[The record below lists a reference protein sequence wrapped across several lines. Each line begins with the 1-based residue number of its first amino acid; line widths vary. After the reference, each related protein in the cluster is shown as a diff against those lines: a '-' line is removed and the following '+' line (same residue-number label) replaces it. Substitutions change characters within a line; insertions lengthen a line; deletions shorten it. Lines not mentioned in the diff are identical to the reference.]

1 MEIQSAEFVRGIKG
15 TDPILNSGLP
25 QIAFVGRSNVGKSS
39 TLNALL
45 NRKDLVAV
53 SKKPGKTTEINFFL
67 VNEKIYFVDLPG
79 YGYARAGSKKRE
91 KIKKLI
97 VWYLTSGEARPAT
110 REPGERSHD
119 SAKASL
125 DCVLYTNHKV
135 LGQNWSSRRMPALV
149 ALITDIQAGF
159 TDFDKEMLRI
169 IQEQGYPYVVVANK
183 IDKLNQKEIA
193 RELLKMKNESNGI
206 EIFPHSAKTKKGM
219 DILREKLLDS
229 CK

>member
-1 MEIQSAEFVRGIKG
+1 MKIQSAEFVRGIKG
-15 TDPILNSGLP
+15 TNPILNSSLP

-67 VNEKIYFVDLPG
+67 VNAKIYFVDLPG
-79 YGYARAGSKKRE
+79 YGYARADIKKRE
-91 KIKKLI
+91 KIRKLI
-97 VWYLTSGEARPAT
+97 VWYLTSGEVRPT
-110 REPGERSHD
+110 
-119 SAKASL
+119 
-125 DCVLYTNHKV
+125 
-135 LGQNWSSRRMPALV
+135 LV
-149 ALITDIQAGF
+149 VLITDIQAGF
-159 TDFDKEMLRI
+159 TDFDKEMLQI

-193 RELLKMKNESNGI
+193 RELLKMKNESNVI

>member
-1 MEIQSAEFVRGIKG
+1 MKIQSAEFVRGIKG
-15 TDPILNSGLP
+15 TNPILNSSLP

-67 VNEKIYFVDLPG
+67 VNAKIYFVDLPG
-79 YGYARAGSKKRE
+79 YGYARADIKKRE
-91 KIKKLI
+91 KIRKLI
-97 VWYLTSGEARPAT
+97 VWYLTSGEVRPT
-110 REPGERSHD
+110 
-119 SAKASL
+119 
-125 DCVLYTNHKV
+125 
-135 LGQNWSSRRMPALV
+135 LV
-149 ALITDIQAGF
+149 VLITDIQAGF
-159 TDFDKEMLRI
+159 TDFDREMLHI

>member
-1 MEIQSAEFVRGIKG
+1 MKIQSAKFVRGIKG
-15 TDPILNSGLP
+15 TNPILNSSLP

-45 NRKDLVAV
+45 NRKDLVLV

-67 VNEKIYFVDLPG
+67 VNAKIYFVDLPG
-79 YGYARAGSKKRE
+79 YGYARADIKKRE
-91 KIKKLI
+91 KIRKLI
-97 VWYLTSGEARPAT
+97 VWYLTSGET
-110 REPGERSHD
+110 R
-119 SAKASL
+119 
-125 DCVLYTNHKV
+125 
-135 LGQNWSSRRMPALV
+135 PALV

-159 TDFDKEMLRI
+159 TDFDREMLHI

-183 IDKLNQKEIA
+183 IDKLNQKEIT
-193 RELLKMKNESNGI
+193 RELLKMKNESNVI

>member
-1 MEIQSAEFVRGIKG
+1 MKIQSAEFVRGIKG
-15 TDPILNSGLP
+15 TNPILNSSLP

-79 YGYARAGSKKRE
+79 YGYARADIKKRE

-97 VWYLTSGEARPAT
+97 IWYLTSGEA
-110 REPGERSHD
+110 
-119 SAKASL
+119 
-125 DCVLYTNHKV
+125 
-135 LGQNWSSRRMPALV
+135 QPALV

-159 TDFDKEMLRI
+159 TDFDKEMLQI

-193 RELLKMKNESNGI
+193 QEFIKMKNESDGI
-206 EIFPHSAKTKKGM
+206 EIFPHSAKNKEGT

-229 CK
+229 CE

>member
-1 MEIQSAEFVRGIKG
+1 MKIQSAEFVRGIKG
-15 TDPILNSGLP
+15 TNPILNSSLP

-67 VNEKIYFVDLPG
+67 VNAKIYFVDLPG
-79 YGYARAGSKKRE
+79 YGDARADIKKRE
-91 KIKKLI
+91 KIRKLI
-97 VWYLTSGEARPAT
+97 VWYLTSGEVRPT
-110 REPGERSHD
+110 
-119 SAKASL
+119 
-125 DCVLYTNHKV
+125 
-135 LGQNWSSRRMPALV
+135 LV
-149 ALITDIQAGF
+149 VLITDIQAGF
-159 TDFDKEMLRI
+159 TDFDKEMLQI

-193 RELLKMKNESNGI
+193 QELLKMKNESNVI
-206 EIFPHSAKTKKGM
+206 EIFPHSAKTKKGT
-219 DILREKLLDS
+219 DVLREKLLDS

>member
-1 MEIQSAEFVRGIKG
+1 MKIQSAEFVRGIKG
-15 TDPILNSGLP
+15 TNPILNSSLP

-45 NRKDLVAV
+45 NRKDLVLV

-67 VNEKIYFVDLPG
+67 VNAKIYFVDLPG
-79 YGYARAGSKKRE
+79 YGYARADIKKRE
-91 KIKKLI
+91 KIRKLI
-97 VWYLTSGEARPAT
+97 VWYLTSGEVRPT
-110 REPGERSHD
+110 
-119 SAKASL
+119 
-125 DCVLYTNHKV
+125 
-135 LGQNWSSRRMPALV
+135 LV

-169 IQEQGYPYVVVANK
+169 IQEQGYSYVVVANK
-183 IDKLNQKEIA
+183 IDKLNQKEIT
-193 RELLKMKNESNGI
+193 RELLKMKNESNVI

>member
-1 MEIQSAEFVRGIKG
+1 MKIQSAEFVRGIKG
-15 TDPILNSGLP
+15 TNPILNSSLP

-67 VNEKIYFVDLPG
+67 VNAKIYFVDLPG
-79 YGYARAGSKKRE
+79 YGYARADIKKRE
-91 KIKKLI
+91 KIRKLI
-97 VWYLTSGEARPAT
+97 VWYLTSGEVRPT
-110 REPGERSHD
+110 
-119 SAKASL
+119 
-125 DCVLYTNHKV
+125 
-135 LGQNWSSRRMPALV
+135 LV
-149 ALITDIQAGF
+149 VLITDIQAGF
-159 TDFDKEMLRI
+159 TDFDKEMLHI

>member
-1 MEIQSAEFVRGIKG
+1 MKIQSAEFVRGIKG

-67 VNEKIYFVDLPG
+67 VNAKIYFVDLPG
-79 YGYARAGSKKRE
+79 YGYARADIKKRE
-91 KIKKLI
+91 KIRKLI
-97 VWYLTSGEARPAT
+97 VWYLTSGEVRPT
-110 REPGERSHD
+110 
-119 SAKASL
+119 
-125 DCVLYTNHKV
+125 
-135 LGQNWSSRRMPALV
+135 LV
-149 ALITDIQAGF
+149 VLITDIQAGF
-159 TDFDKEMLRI
+159 TDFDKEMLQI

-193 RELLKMKNESNGI
+193 RELLKMKNESNVI
-206 EIFPHSAKTKKGM
+206 EIFPHSAKTKKGT
-219 DILREKLLDS
+219 DVLREKLLDS

>member
-1 MEIQSAEFVRGIKG
+1 MKIQSAEFVRGIKG
-15 TDPILNSGLP
+15 TNPILNSSLP

-45 NRKDLVAV
+45 NRKDLVLV

-67 VNEKIYFVDLPG
+67 VNAKIYFVDLPG
-79 YGYARAGSKKRE
+79 YGYARADIKKRE
-91 KIKKLI
+91 KIRKLI
-97 VWYLTSGEARPAT
+97 VWYLTSGET
-110 REPGERSHD
+110 R
-119 SAKASL
+119 
-125 DCVLYTNHKV
+125 
-135 LGQNWSSRRMPALV
+135 PALV

-159 TDFDKEMLRI
+159 TDFDREMLHI

-183 IDKLNQKEIA
+183 IDKLNQKEIT
-193 RELLKMKNESNGI
+193 RELLKMKNESNVI

>member
-1 MEIQSAEFVRGIKG
+1 MKIQSAKFVRGIKG
-15 TDPILNSGLP
+15 TNPILNSSLP

-45 NRKDLVAV
+45 NRKDLVLV

-67 VNEKIYFVDLPG
+67 VNAKIYFVDLPG
-79 YGYARAGSKKRE
+79 YGYARADIKKRE
-91 KIKKLI
+91 KIRKLI
-97 VWYLTSGEARPAT
+97 VWYLTSGEVRPT
-110 REPGERSHD
+110 
-119 SAKASL
+119 
-125 DCVLYTNHKV
+125 
-135 LGQNWSSRRMPALV
+135 LV

-169 IQEQGYPYVVVANK
+169 IQEQGYSYVVVANK
-183 IDKLNQKEIA
+183 IDKLNQKEIT
-193 RELLKMKNESNGI
+193 RELLKMKNESNVI

>member
-1 MEIQSAEFVRGIKG
+1 MKIQSAEFVRGIKG
-15 TDPILNSGLP
+15 TNPILNSSLP

-67 VNEKIYFVDLPG
+67 VNAKIYFVDLPG
-79 YGYARAGSKKRE
+79 YGYARADIKKRE
-91 KIKKLI
+91 KIRKLI
-97 VWYLTSGEARPAT
+97 VWYLTSGEVRPT
-110 REPGERSHD
+110 
-119 SAKASL
+119 
-125 DCVLYTNHKV
+125 
-135 LGQNWSSRRMPALV
+135 LV
-149 ALITDIQAGF
+149 VLITDIQAGF
-159 TDFDKEMLRI
+159 TDFDKEMLQI

-193 RELLKMKNESNGI
+193 QELLKMKNESNVI
-206 EIFPHSAKTKKGM
+206 EIFPHSAKTKKGT
-219 DILREKLLDS
+219 DVLREKLLDS

>member
-1 MEIQSAEFVRGIKG
+1 MKIQSAEFVRGIKG

-45 NRKDLVAV
+45 NRKDLVLV

-67 VNEKIYFVDLPG
+67 VNAKIYFVDLPG
-79 YGYARAGSKKRE
+79 YGYARADIKKRE

-97 VWYLTSGEARPAT
+97 IWYLTSGEVR
-110 REPGERSHD
+110 
-119 SAKASL
+119 
-125 DCVLYTNHKV
+125 
-135 LGQNWSSRRMPALV
+135 PALV

-159 TDFDKEMLRI
+159 TDFDREMLHI

-183 IDKLNQKEIA
+183 IDKLNQKEIT
-193 RELLKMKNESNGI
+193 RELLKMKNESNVI

-219 DILREKLLDS
+219 DVLREKLLDS